1 MPKPKGLYNAGAP
14 AQESDQSQAQEV
26 RSAQLSRIH
35 LRKGD
40 SQKGQFGEFPF
51 NFALINYC
59 KV

>member
-14 AQESDQSQAQEV
+14 AQESDQSQTQEV

-40 SQKGQFGEFPF
+40 SQK
-51 NFALINYC
+51 INS
-59 KV
+59 VSFHVILR